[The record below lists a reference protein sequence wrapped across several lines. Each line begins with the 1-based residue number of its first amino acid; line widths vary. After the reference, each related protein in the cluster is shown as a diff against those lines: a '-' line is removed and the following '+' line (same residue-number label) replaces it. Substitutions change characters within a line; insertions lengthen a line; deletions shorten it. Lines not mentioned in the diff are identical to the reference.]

1 MLTAGSPRTF
11 ISSLFVKKSD
21 LLKTWSS
28 GVCWKEAQ
36 LSAPRHPQRPNESKC
51 HFHKPLVPLWFMAR
65 MTGLELATSAVTDL

>member
-28 GVCWKEAQ
+28 GGLLEGGSAQ
-36 LSAPRHPQRPNESKC
+36 RPSAPSKT
-51 HFHKPLVPLWFMAR
+51 K
-65 MTGLELATSAVTDL
+65 